1 MISLSKTQIDN
12 KPSSEEEKEDVE
24 VELDALEGDLLMI

>member
-1 MISLSKTQIDN
+1 MLSNGKIN
-12 KPSSEEEKEDVE
+12 SEPSSKEEKEEVE